1 MIPIFPGS
9 SPPCPASIT
18 TTGDSSPGVCRSSLS
33 TLTAFTV
40 STYTAVS
47 LPTTAMA
54 ISSRH
59 IITACNAFCC
69 SIPVSIILYLNDFIC
84 FLLWKYLPKIKKSF
98 CFPLLHPVTDSAY
111 NKRMKSNKNI
121 LSTILFIFAGICILA
136 AVILFVKGHM
146 ADRRMEESLDEL
158 RPTAVTEDSTNA
170 SAEATEAVTSVSTE
184 AVAEETTV
192 PTEEFDRVPNPYA
205 DSFAANGDMAAWLQI
220 PDTNIDYPVMW
231 TPKDET
237 YYLYRAFDGS
247 KNKNGCLLLD
257 DESCVDPLTTNL
269 IIHGHNMKSGA
280 MFGNLTDYENQDFY
294 EKHKNII
301 LYTEECQRNYEVIA
315 VFRSQVYRK
324 TDQVFKF
331 YKFFQADTQEEF
343 DDFYNNIKQLSQY
356 DTGVTAE
363 FGDHFL
369 TLSTC
374 VYHVEQGRFVVVA
387 KEVEPGDHYLPVQ
400 E

>member
-1 MIPIFPGS
+1 
-9 SPPCPASIT
+9 
-18 TTGDSSPGVCRSSLS
+18 
-33 TLTAFTV
+33 
-40 STYTAVS
+40 
-47 LPTTAMA
+47 
-54 ISSRH
+54 
-59 IITACNAFCC
+59 
-69 SIPVSIILYLNDFIC
+69 
-84 FLLWKYLPKIKKSF
+84 
-98 CFPLLHPVTDSAY
+98 
-111 NKRMKSNKNI
+111 
-121 LSTILFIFAGICILA
+121 
-136 AVILFVKGHM
+136 
-146 ADRRMEESLDEL
+146 MEESLDEL

-301 LYTEECQRNYEVIA
+301 LYTEECQRNYEDV
-315 VFRSQVYRK
+315 
-324 TDQVFKF
+324 
-331 YKFFQADTQEEF
+331 
-343 DDFYNNIKQLSQY
+343 
-356 DTGVTAE
+356 
-363 FGDHFL
+363 
-369 TLSTC
+369 
-374 VYHVEQGRFVVVA
+374 
-387 KEVEPGDHYLPVQ
+387 
-400 E
+400 